1 MRLLLVRHGQTSS
14 NVGHHLDTA
23 EPGADLTPLGRRQ
36 AEALVPA
43 LAGRGVDAL
52 YASTLVRTQQTAA
65 PLAAALGLDVR
76 VRAGLREVA
85 AGELEMASDHASVM
99 AYLRAV
105 LRWGTGDLAA
115 RVPGG
120 EDGTQALGRFD
131 EVVEEVAAAGETV
144 VVVSHGA
151 IIRAWVAA
159 RCPDVGP
166 EAAATH
172 ELSNTG
178 AVTLDGGPG
187 RWRLEEW
194 HTGAL
199 GGVDDL
205 ADDGAAADTVPPAA
219 VRGPRAR

>member
-36 AEALVPA
+36 ADALVPV
-43 LAGRGVDAL
+43 LAGRGVDAV

-65 PLAAALGLDVR
+65 PLAAALGLDVQ
-76 VRAGLREVA
+76 VRAGLREVS
-85 AGELEMASDHASVM
+85 AGTLEMASDHASVM
-99 AYLRAV
+99 AYLEAV

-115 RVPGG
+115 CVPGG
-120 EDGTQALGRFD
+120 EDGTRALARFD
-131 EVVEEVAAAGETV
+131 AVVEEVAAAARTA

-151 IIRAWVAA
+151 MIRAWVAA
-159 RCPDVGP
+159 RCADVGP
-166 EAAATH
+166 EGAATR

-178 AVTLDGGPG
+178 AVTLVGAPG

-194 HTGAL
+194 HTRAL

-219 VRGPRAR
+219 LRGPSPR